1 MVMYYDYS
9 MYIKNNAPR
18 NNGNVRKFGTLQ
30 AEVKWRTQRPRK
42 QKNSR
47 LRAGFP
53 RTDPLEAKDIMCK
66 CSPKKSLR
74 GKISQQI
81 FREIQAF
88 FEKKKVFINYH
99 RGLWRAPNTK
109 EKNGHVLVPFSA
121 NQKPVLSSTEDSAF
135 SRTCRL
141 RGQGP

>member
-1 MVMYYDYS
+1 MIVMYYDYT

-30 AEVKWRTQRPRK
+30 AEVEWRTQRPRK

-66 CSPKKSLR
+66 CSPNKKSSRKILATNFPWNSGVLR
-74 GKISQQI
+74 
-81 FREIQAF
+81 
-88 FEKKKVFINYH
+88 KKK
-99 RGLWRAPNTK
+99 GLHKLSSRALACSPNTK
-109 EKNGHVLVPFSA
+109 EKNCHVLVPFSA

-135 SRTCRL
+135 SRTCWL
-141 RGQGP
+141 RG